1 METMNLDLINALTK
15 VLTNHIDS
23 QIQKRVSELMTTDE
37 AGIREIVKE
46 EINEHCGNDDHKDE
60 SDIEDIVGNK
70 LDDHDFTYDIES
82 ALANY
87 DFSDAIKKVLSNVT
101 VNLTLD

>member
-15 VLTNHIDS
+15 VLTNYIDS
-23 QIQKRVSELMTTDE
+23 QIDKKIASISTSNDEL
-37 AGIREIVKE
+37 IRFIAQE
-46 EINEHCGNDDHKDE
+46 EINNHCGNEEHKDE
-60 SDIEDIVGNK
+60 SDIEDIVDNK
-70 LDDHDFTYDIES
+70 LDDHDFTDAIES

-87 DFSDAIKKVLSNVT
+87 DFSDAIKQVLSNVT